1 MRRLPLALVSS
12 ALFSAPVLHADPEP
26 GSIAPVTLVLTVTGV
41 APALPDANKD
51 GVSDWEKITTSNSS
65 PPKGTYEFKSK
76 YVTTKLTNAA
86 FLAAMV
92 ERGVV
97 ADVNYSLVVAFDD
110 EGAPFGFY
118 LIRKGE
124 STIITTPIDVTN
136 HLYFGSMSDTF
147 LTAMSLKE
155 TQLWNG
161 EIWLPLSFSN
171 SVSLKGPVQLGIA
184 PLLEA
189 FGMYS
194 ATLRY
199 DAGKR
204 VYLTTGAKITSIAGG
219 YLDAEENEQPI
230 TVEGSINFAA
240 AKAVDDI
247 AIFPRSE

>member
-1 MRRLPLALVSS
+1 MMRRLLPLTLVSS
-12 ALFSAPVLHADPEP
+12 VLFSAPVLHAAP

-41 APALPDANKD
+41 APALPDADKD
-51 GVSDWEKITTSNSS
+51 GFPDWEKETASTTSSS
-65 PPKGTYEFKSK
+65 TKGTYEFKSK

-171 SVSLKGPVQLGIA
+171 SVSLKGPVQLGVA

-199 DAGKR
+199 DAGKG

-240 AKAVDDI
+240 GKAVDI
-247 AIFPRSE
+247 AIFPRPE